1 MEKNYTRKFLQIQ
14 GFDLDDEALA
24 EIGAWMR
31 WPYVLCASILTVG
44 VVLASPAILWTL
56 STVAIATVFLPYHPF
71 NYVYNYGARH
81 LTGTRPLPPGTVQGK
96 FSCGVG
102 GVWLIATG
110 AAFFTGATTA
120 GYVLGGVLVAIATLL
135 ATTQLCI
142 PSVIFNAL
150 FGRKLCETA

>member
-14 GFDLDDEALA
+14 GFNLDDEALA
-24 EIGAWMR
+24 EIGPWMR

-71 NYVYNYGARH
+71 NYVYNYGVRH

-110 AAFFTGATTA
+110 AAFFTGAATV
-120 GYVLGGVLVAIATLL
+120 GYVLGGALVAIATLL